1 MRCAR
6 GTAGEAIGIGAGAAG
21 TCGSGSDK
29 RRRAFPNALPTA
41 VARGAKPRRDITQRL
56 ELLLNDIQNVIFF
69 LG

>member
-41 VARGAKPRRDITQRL
+41 VARGAKPRRDITQN
-56 ELLLNDIQNVIFF
+56 EM
-69 LG
+69 